1 MYNVTKN
8 KRYRFRV
15 IGAGLIVPLRVSVD
29 NHTLSIVATDGYDV
43 EPVTVESVIINPGER
58 YDFILTAD
66 KESSHYWIRVDSM
79 EVKMFIIFE
88 HLHMIASLFLL
99 NCYQQGSCIKTL

>member
-1 MYNVTKN
+1 M
-8 KRYRFRV
+8 

-99 NCYQQGSCIKTL
+99 NCCQQGSCIKTL